1 MAKLFAYGTLKDID
15 TQQTIFGRIL
25 KGEHDV
31 LKGFTV
37 SEIKIEEEFGIAKYP
52 ILEESENPTDVVSG
66 MLFEIT
72 EEDIHLADTYEGLHY
87 RRIEVKLES
96 GEVAWAYIV
105 TN

>member
-25 KGEHDV
+25 KGEPDV
-31 LKGFTV
+31 LKGFTI

-52 ILEESENPTDVVSG
+52 ILEESEDPKDVVSG
-66 MLFEIT
+66 ILFEIT
-72 EEDIHLADTYEGLHY
+72 EEDINLADTYEGLHY
-87 RRIEVKLES
+87 KRIEVTLQSKEN
-96 GEVAWAYIV
+96 AWAYIV